1 MPIHRSI
8 RLRLTLLVVV
18 LIITTV
24 MSISGFMAWKGFER
38 EVASQQ
44 SLLAGAA
51 SAYAAAIADPVAG
64 NDKAA
69 AVSMLRGV
77 RDLPGIVQADITLAN
92 GRVFAQLGSGA
103 ILVGRDDARAL
114 TARDLFSSRQMH
126 VEIPILNGGEQVGTL
141 GMLADISTLREAVF
155 DSLRATAIMSLVA
168 IIAGIALAQ
177 WPITHLTRPLR
188 QLTAMMAAFRDDE
201 AASIERI
208 EGGRDETGVLA
219 ETFNTMI
226 GSIVERDARLA
237 RHLASLEQTVEERTH
252 SLRIARDEA
261 EAANAAKSNF
271 LATMSHEIRTPM
283 NGMMVMA
290 EMLTSADLSP
300 RHRRYADIISRSG
313 KSLLTIINDI
323 LDLSKIESGKMDL
336 EILPVSLDSLVADVA
351 SLFWERAREKGLQLA
366 TYVSPHV
373 PVSILG
379 DPTRLNQIVTNLVN
393 NALKF
398 TESGGV
404 TIRVDARPCPDTESV
419 TIIINVEDSGIGIAE
434 DKIGAVFEAFSQADQ
449 STTRKYGGTGLGLS
463 ICSRLAD
470 AMGGTI
476 AVESEPGRGSVFRL
490 EVALPVDQAA
500 PALPWVGLSAMVSV
514 GAGQAQDTLERSLRD
529 FGCTIVS
536 GDADFMIGT
545 SATLQAEKTP
555 AGVPCIILSDIGD
568 TMADALLRDGTA
580 VDALANPVSR
590 AELSDLLARAATG
603 DYLGTAVRESRAS
616 HADTPS
622 FDGKSILAVD
632 DNPVNREV
640 LREALGALRIAV
652 TFAVNGREAVE
663 KAAAGSFD
671 IILMDGSMP
680 VMGGIEATQLIRAH
694 ETKTRSPRTRL
705 LALTAQVS
713 GDDAST
719 WRSAGA
725 DGYLTKPF
733 TMERL
738 VAALSDA
745 DSPEPA
751 MQASQ
756 PGPSD
761 VTGELLAMDTLAS
774 MDALGS
780 QSGRNVRQRIWTMF
794 HAEAPRACTG
804 LATLI
809 NSGATNPEI
818 VRQAHALRSM
828 ALSAGAK
835 QVAQICES
843 LERDAGVGLPRDVLA
858 ETVASLAS
866 ALEATYDAMG
876 FHTDGEEPARSAS

>member
-219 ETFNTMI
+219 ERFNPMI

-476 AVESEPGRGSVFRL
+476 TVKSEPGRGSVFRL

-500 PALPWVGLSAMVSV
+500 PALPWVGLSAMVNV
-514 GAGQAQDTLERSLRD
+514 GAGQVQDTLERSLRD

-580 VDALANPVSR
+580 VDA
-590 AELSDLLARAATG
+590 RAAPG
-603 DYLGTAVRESRAS
+603 DYLGIAVRESRAS

-794 HAEAPRACTG
+794 YAEAPRACTG

>member
-1 MPIHRSI
+1 MTESGVNASDGLSI
-8 RLRLTLLVVV
+8 RVRL
-18 LIITTV
+18 I
-24 MSISGFMAWKGFER
+24 
-38 EVASQQ
+38 
-44 SLLAGAA
+44 
-51 SAYAAAIADPVAG
+51 
-64 NDKAA
+64 
-69 AVSMLRGV
+69 
-77 RDLPGIVQADITLAN
+77 RD
-92 GRVFAQLGSGA
+92 GR
-103 ILVGRDDARAL
+103 
-114 TARDLFSSRQMH
+114 
-126 VEIPILNGGEQVGTL
+126 
-141 GMLADISTLREAVF
+141 
-155 DSLRATAIMSLVA
+155 
-168 IIAGIALAQ
+168 
-177 WPITHLTRPLR
+177 RPL
-188 QLTAMMAAFRDDE
+188 AMIF
-201 AASIERI
+201 
-208 EGGRDETGVLA
+208 LQP
-219 ETFNTMI
+219 
-226 GSIVERDARLA
+226 

-252 SLRIARDEA
+252 SLRLARYEA
-261 EAANAAKSNF
+261 ETANAAKSNF
-271 LATMSHEIRTPM
+271 LATMSHEIRPPM

-366 TYVSPHV
+366 TYVSPSV

-404 TIRVDARPCPDTESV
+404 TIRVDARPCPVKGSV
-419 TIIINVEDSGIGIAE
+419 SISIDVEDSGIGIPE
-434 DKIGAVFEAFSQADQ
+434 DKIGTVFEAFSQADQ

-490 EVALPVDQAA
+490 KVALPVDQAA
-500 PALPWVGLSAMVSV
+500 PALAWVGLSAMVNIR
-514 GAGQAQDTLERSLRD
+514 AGQVQDALERSLRD

-536 GDADFMIGT
+536 ADADFMIGT
-545 SATLQAEKTP
+545 STTLQADTTP
-555 AGVPCIILSDIGD
+555 GGVPCIVLSDIGD
-568 TMADALLRDGTA
+568 TMADALLRDGAA

-590 AELSDLLARAATG
+590 AELLDLLARVASG
-603 DYLGTAVRESRAS
+603 DYLGTAVHDSRTT
-616 HADTPS
+616 HAGTPS
-622 FDGKSILAVD
+622 FEGKSILAVD

-640 LREALGALRIAV
+640 LRETLGALRIAV
-652 TFAVNGREAVE
+652 TFAENGQEAVE
-663 KAAAGSFD
+663 KAAAGAFD

-694 ETKTRSPRTRL
+694 EARTQSPRSRL

-738 VAALSDA
+738 IAALSDA
-745 DSPEPA
+745 DSPEA
-751 MQASQ
+751 AVQVGL
-756 PGPSD
+756 PGPAD
-761 VTGELLAMDTLAS
+761 ATGELLAMDTLAS

-804 LATLI
+804 LAALI
-809 NSGATNPEI
+809 NSGAANPEI
-818 VRQAHALRSM
+818 VRQAHALKSM

-835 QVAQICES
+835 QVALICQS
-843 LERDAGVGLPRDVLA
+843 LERDAGNGLRQDGLA
-858 ETVASLAS
+858 ETVVSLAS

-876 FHTDGEEPARSAS
+876 FHADGEEPARSAS